1 MQKTKLQGIASA
13 PSMESL
19 ENARGTSTPPLG
31 VDLRLVADVAERQGR
46 GDGGDGNGD
55 ADHVGS

>member
-1 MQKTKLQGIASA
+1 
-13 PSMESL
+13 MESL